1 MLPETA
7 YHRKETAPAGA
18 GHIFKRVRSFAM
30 IREYGRRLLVLAG
43 GLMVS
48 AVGITMMLQANVGLE
63 PWSVLQNGMSIFFGI
78 TYGTAA
84 MIVGAAVIAVAVL
97 CGESFGIGTLA
108 NIFFAPICIDVLLY
122 LDWIPRMESLWPGLL
137 MLLAGMELLA
147 LGTWMYMRSALGSGP
162 RDALMVV
169 LARKTGRSVGLC
181 RATVELLAIF
191 VGWRLGGQVG
201 IGTVI
206 TGVGVGTLFNLNF
219 ALLHFRAADLH
230 QENLP
235 ETLRRLRAVKKR
247 MQRMRGPEK

>member
-1 MLPETA
+1 M
-7 YHRKETAPAGA
+7 
-18 GHIFKRVRSFAM
+18 V
-30 IREYGRRLLVLAG
+30 REYGRRLLILTG

-108 NIFFAPICIDVLLY
+108 NIFVCPVFIDVLLY
-122 LDWIPRMESLWPGLL
+122 LGWIPQMESLWSGLI

-147 LGTWMYMRSALGSGP
+147 VGTWMYMKSALGSGP

-181 RATVELLAIF
+181 RATVELIAIF
-191 VGWRLGGQVG
+191 VGWRLGGQL
-201 IGTVI
+201 
-206 TGVGVGTLFNLNF
+206 GVGTLIAAVGLGTLFNLNF
-219 ALLHFRAADLH
+219 GLLRFDAASLR
-230 QENLP
+230 QENIA
-235 ETLRRLRAVKKR
+235 ETLRRLRSLKDS
-247 MQRMRGPEK
+247 ESI

>member
-1 MLPETA
+1 ML
-7 YHRKETAPAGA
+7 
-18 GHIFKRVRSFAM
+18 
-30 IREYGRRLLVLAG
+30 REYCRRTGILLG
-43 GLMVS
+43 GLLVS

-84 MIVGAAVIAVAVL
+84 MIVGAAVIAVAIL

-108 NIFFAPICIDVLLY
+108 NIFVCPLFIDGLLY
-122 LDWIPRMESLWPGLL
+122 LGWIPQMQGLWSGLL
-137 MLLAGMELLA
+137 MLLGGMELLA
-147 LGTWMYMRSALGSGP
+147 LGTWVYMKSALGSGP

-169 LARKTGRSVGLC
+169 LARKTGRSVGFC
-181 RATVELLAIF
+181 RAVVELIAIF

-201 IGTVI
+201 IGTIV

-219 ALLHFRAADLH
+219 ALLRFRAADLH

-235 ETLRRLRAVKKR
+235 ETLRRIRS
-247 MQRMRGPEK
+247 RGGDQASDPEQPEESEQPEQPR

>member
-1 MLPETA
+1 
-7 YHRKETAPAGA
+7 
-18 GHIFKRVRSFAM
+18 M

-122 LDWIPRMESLWPGLL
+122 LDWIPRMESLWSGLL
-137 MLLAGMELLA
+137 MLVAGMELLG
-147 LGTWMYMRSALGSGP
+147 LGTWMSMRSALGSGP
-162 RDALMVV
+162 RDALMVG

-235 ETLRRLRAVKKR
+235 ETLRRLR
-247 MQRMRGPEK
+247 GGEKEDAENAET

>member
-1 MLPETA
+1 M
-7 YHRKETAPAGA
+7 
-18 GHIFKRVRSFAM
+18 VW
-30 IREYGRRLLVLAG
+30 EYGRRLLILIG

-84 MIVGAAVIAVAVL
+84 MIVGAAVIAIAVL

-108 NIFFAPICIDVLLY
+108 NTFVCPVFIDALLY
-122 LDWIPRMESLWPGLL
+122 LNWIPQMESLWSGLI
-137 MLLAGMELLA
+137 MLLVGMELLA
-147 LGTWMYMRSALGSGP
+147 LGTWMYMKSALGSGP

-169 LARKTGRSVGLC
+169 LARKTGRSVGFC
-181 RATVELLAIF
+181 RAVVELIAIF

-206 TGVGVGTLFNLNF
+206 TAVGVGTLFNLNF
-219 ALLHFRAADLH
+219 AMLHFKAAELH

-235 ETLRRLRAVKKR
+235 ETIRRI
-247 MQRMRGPEK
+247 RGGENVEA

>member
-1 MLPETA
+1 M
-7 YHRKETAPAGA
+7 
-18 GHIFKRVRSFAM
+18 V
-30 IREYGRRLLVLAG
+30 REYGRRLLILTG

-48 AVGITMMLQANVGLE
+48 AVGITMMLQANVGME
-63 PWSVLQNGMSIFFGI
+63 PWSVLQNGMSLFFGI

-108 NIFFAPICIDVLLY
+108 NIFVCPVFIDVLLY
-122 LDWIPRMESLWPGLL
+122 LGWIPQMESLWSGLI

-147 LGTWMYMRSALGSGP
+147 VGTWMYMKSALGSGP

-169 LARKTGRSVGLC
+169 LARKTGRSVGFC
-181 RATVELLAIF
+181 RAVVELIAIF

-206 TGVGVGTLFNLNF
+206 TAVGVGTLFNLNF
-219 ALLHFRAADLH
+219 AMLHFKAAELH

-235 ETLRRLRAVKKR
+235 ETIRRI
-247 MQRMRGPEK
+247 RGGKNAEAEM

>member
-1 MLPETA
+1 M
-7 YHRKETAPAGA
+7 
-18 GHIFKRVRSFAM
+18 V
-30 IREYGRRLLVLAG
+30 REYGRRLLILIG

-63 PWSVLQNGMSIFFGI
+63 PWSVLQNGMSVFFGI

-84 MIVGAAVIAVAVL
+84 MIVGAAVIAIAVL

-108 NIFFAPICIDVLLY
+108 NIFVCPVFIDALLY
-122 LDWIPRMESLWPGLL
+122 LDWIPQMESLWSGLV

-147 LGTWMYMRSALGSGP
+147 LGTWMYMKSALGSGP

-169 LARKTGRSVGLC
+169 LARKTGRSVGFC
-181 RATVELLAIF
+181 RAVVELIAIF

-206 TGVGVGTLFNLNF
+206 TAVGVGTLFNLNF
-219 ALLHFRAADLH
+219 AMLHFKAAELH

-235 ETLRRLRAVKKR
+235 ETIRRI
-247 MQRMRGPEK
+247 RGGENVEA

>member
-1 MLPETA
+1 ML
-7 YHRKETAPAGA
+7 
-18 GHIFKRVRSFAM
+18 
-30 IREYGRRLLVLAG
+30 REYCRRTGILLG
-43 GLMVS
+43 GLLVS

-84 MIVGAAVIAVAVL
+84 MIVGAAVIAVAIL

-108 NIFFAPICIDVLLY
+108 NIFVCPLFIDGLLY
-122 LDWIPRMESLWPGLL
+122 LGWIPQMQGLWSGLL
-137 MLLAGMELLA
+137 MLLGGMELLA
-147 LGTWMYMRSALGSGP
+147 LGTWMYMKSALGSGP

-169 LARKTGRSVGLC
+169 LARKTGRSVGFC
-181 RATVELLAIF
+181 RAVVELIAIF

-201 IGTVI
+201 IGTIV

-219 ALLHFRAADLH
+219 ALLRFRAADLH

-235 ETLRRLRAVKKR
+235 ETLRRIRS
-247 MQRMRGPEK
+247 RGGDQTSDPEQPEESEQSEQPR

>member
-1 MLPETA
+1 
-7 YHRKETAPAGA
+7 
-18 GHIFKRVRSFAM
+18 M

-97 CGESFGIGTLA
+97 YGESFGIGTLA

-235 ETLRRLRAVKKR
+235 ETLRRLR
-247 MQRMRGPEK
+247 GGEKEDAENAET

>member
-1 MLPETA
+1 ML
-7 YHRKETAPAGA
+7 
-18 GHIFKRVRSFAM
+18 
-30 IREYGRRLLVLAG
+30 REYCRRTGILLG
-43 GLMVS
+43 GLLVS

-84 MIVGAAVIAVAVL
+84 MIVGAAVIAVAIL

-108 NIFFAPICIDVLLY
+108 NIFVCPLFIDGLLY
-122 LDWIPRMESLWPGLL
+122 LGWIPQMQGLWSGLL
-137 MLLAGMELLA
+137 MLLGGMELLA
-147 LGTWMYMRSALGSGP
+147 IGTWMYMKSALGSGP

-169 LARKTGRSVGLC
+169 LARKTGRSVGFC
-181 RATVELLAIF
+181 RAVVELIAIF

-201 IGTVI
+201 IGTIV

-219 ALLHFRAADLH
+219 ALLRFRAADLH

-235 ETLRRLRAVKKR
+235 ETLRRIRS
-247 MQRMRGPEK
+247 RGGDQTSDPEQPEESEQSEQPR

>member
-1 MLPETA
+1 M
-7 YHRKETAPAGA
+7 
-18 GHIFKRVRSFAM
+18 V
-30 IREYGRRLLVLAG
+30 REYGRRLLILAG

-63 PWSVLQNGMSIFFGI
+63 PWSILQNGMSLFFGI

-84 MIVGAAVIAVAVL
+84 MIVGAAVIAIAVL

-108 NIFFAPICIDVLLY
+108 NIFFCPVCIDILLY
-122 LDWIPRMESLWPGLL
+122 LDWIPRMQTLWSGLL
-137 MLLAGMELLA
+137 MLLGGMELLA
-147 LGTWMYMRSALGSGP
+147 VGTWMYMKSALGSGP

-181 RATVELLAIF
+181 RATVELIAIF

-206 TGVGVGTLFNLNF
+206 TAVGVGTLFNLNF
-219 ALLHFRAADLH
+219 AMLHFKAAELH

-235 ETLRRLRAVKKR
+235 ETIRRI
-247 MQRMRGPEK
+247 RGGKNAEAEM

>member
-1 MLPETA
+1 
-7 YHRKETAPAGA
+7 
-18 GHIFKRVRSFAM
+18 M

-108 NIFFAPICIDVLLY
+108 NIIFAPICIDVLLY

-235 ETLRRLRAVKKR
+235 ETLRRLR
-247 MQRMRGPEK
+247 GGEKEDAENAGT

>member
-1 MLPETA
+1 ML
-7 YHRKETAPAGA
+7 
-18 GHIFKRVRSFAM
+18 
-30 IREYGRRLLVLAG
+30 REYCRRTGILLG
-43 GLMVS
+43 GLLVS

-84 MIVGAAVIAVAVL
+84 MIVGAAVIAVAIL

-108 NIFFAPICIDVLLY
+108 NIFVCPLFIDGLLY
-122 LDWIPRMESLWPGLL
+122 LGWIPQMQGLWSGLL
-137 MLLAGMELLA
+137 MLLGGMELLA
-147 LGTWMYMRSALGSGP
+147 LGTWMYMKSALGSGP

-169 LARKTGRSVGLC
+169 LARKTGRSVGFC
-181 RATVELLAIF
+181 RAVVELIAIF

-201 IGTVI
+201 IGTIV

-219 ALLHFRAADLH
+219 ALLRFRAADLH

-235 ETLRRLRAVKKR
+235 ETLRRIRS
-247 MQRMRGPEK
+247 RGGDQTSDPEQPEESEQPEQPR

>member
-1 MLPETA
+1 
-7 YHRKETAPAGA
+7 
-18 GHIFKRVRSFAM
+18 M

-48 AVGITMMLQANVGLE
+48 AVGITMMLQAKVGLE

-235 ETLRRLRAVKKR
+235 ETLRRLR
-247 MQRMRGPEK
+247 GGEKEDAENAET

>member
-1 MLPETA
+1 M
-7 YHRKETAPAGA
+7 
-18 GHIFKRVRSFAM
+18 V
-30 IREYGRRLLVLAG
+30 REYGRRLLILTG

-84 MIVGAAVIAVAVL
+84 MIVGAAVIAIAVL

-108 NIFFAPICIDVLLY
+108 NIFVCPVFIDALLY
-122 LDWIPRMESLWPGLL
+122 LDWIPQMESLWSGLI
-137 MLLAGMELLA
+137 MLLVGMELLA
-147 LGTWMYMRSALGSGP
+147 VGTWMYMKSALGSGP

-169 LARKTGRSVGLC
+169 LARKTGRSVGFC
-181 RATVELLAIF
+181 RAVVELIAIF

-206 TGVGVGTLFNLNF
+206 TAVGVGTLFNLNF
-219 ALLHFRAADLH
+219 AMLHFKAAELH

-235 ETLRRLRAVKKR
+235 ETIRRI
-247 MQRMRGPEK
+247 RGGKNAEAEM

>member
-1 MLPETA
+1 M
-7 YHRKETAPAGA
+7 
-18 GHIFKRVRSFAM
+18 V
-30 IREYGRRLLVLAG
+30 REYGRRLLILTG

-108 NIFFAPICIDVLLY
+108 NIFVCPVFIDVLLY
-122 LDWIPRMESLWPGLL
+122 LGWIPQMESLWSGLI

-147 LGTWMYMRSALGSGP
+147 VGAWMYMRSALGSGP

-169 LARKTGRSVGLC
+169 LARRTGRSVGFC
-181 RATVELLAIF
+181 RAVVELIDIF

-206 TGVGVGTLFNLNF
+206 TAVGVGTLFNLNF
-219 ALLHFRAADLH
+219 ALLHFRAAELH

-235 ETLRRLRAVKKR
+235 ETIRRI
-247 MQRMRGPEK
+247 RGGENVEA

>member
-1 MLPETA
+1 M
-7 YHRKETAPAGA
+7 
-18 GHIFKRVRSFAM
+18 V
-30 IREYGRRLLVLAG
+30 REYGRRLLILIG

-63 PWSVLQNGMSIFFGI
+63 PWSVLQNGMSVFFGI

-84 MIVGAAVIAVAVL
+84 MIVGAAVIAIAVL

-108 NIFFAPICIDVLLY
+108 NIFVCPVFIDALLY
-122 LDWIPRMESLWPGLL
+122 LDWIPQMESLWSGLV

-147 LGTWMYMRSALGSGP
+147 LGTWMYMKSALGSGP

-169 LARKTGRSVGLC
+169 LARKTGRSVGFC
-181 RATVELLAIF
+181 RAVVELIAIF

-206 TGVGVGTLFNLNF
+206 TAVGVGTLFNLNF
-219 ALLHFRAADLH
+219 AMLHFKAAELH

-235 ETLRRLRAVKKR
+235 ETIRRI
-247 MQRMRGPEK
+247 RGGKNAEAEM